1 MVKNLP
7 AMQKTLV
14 QCLSWQRSP
23 GEGNGYPLQ
32 YSSLEKS
39 MDRGAWWATVHE
51 VTESNT
57 TERLTLC
64 FLSRTKTQQE
74 LHKTSP
80 KLGHCWEP
88 ASIGRLSL
96 ECVQKQGSISV
107 ILQKHA
113 GRAIFPKYD
122 YLSQEPV
129 MTPYFQK
136 TAPLSGLICLVLSH
150 PL

>member
-1 MVKNLP
+1 M
-7 AMQKTLV
+7 A
-14 QCLSWQRSP
+14 S
-23 GEGNGYPLQ
+23 Q
-32 YSSLEKS
+32 YSFLENS
-39 MDRGAWWATVHE
+39 TDRGAWQATVHE

-80 KLGHCWEP
+80 KLGHCWES

-129 MTPYFQK
+129 MTPCFQK
-136 TAPLSGLICLVLSH
+136 TKRQLLCLASYAWFYPIHSEDSQNLGPASFCSFEFLSLCLY
-150 PL
+150 